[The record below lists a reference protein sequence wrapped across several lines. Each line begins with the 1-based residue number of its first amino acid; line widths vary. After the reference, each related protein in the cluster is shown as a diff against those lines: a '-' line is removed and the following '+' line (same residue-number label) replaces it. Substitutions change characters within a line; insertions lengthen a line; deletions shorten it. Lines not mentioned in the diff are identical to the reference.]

1 MAAILPR
8 GRARGLSPLIAA
20 FFVLIL
26 AVLTWLSI
34 ARSSFPGFG
43 AEDSKS
49 VLDIAILVFR
59 EGLECVLVLAAITA
73 SMRGSD
79 GGYQLPVAVG
89 ATVGFLATLLTWY
102 VAVGVLRNLSERV
115 SGLAVQAG
123 TGLLAVLVLLLVMN
137 WFFHGVYWTG
147 WISLH
152 NDRKRQL
159 LQSAGNRNHSIRV
172 WWGMA
177 LVGFTSFYREG
188 FEVVLFLQSYR
199 LRVGVR
205 DVLSGVLWGSGLA
218 GVVAIL
224 TFVAHRRLPYRKML
238 VVTGA
243 LLAFVLLVMVGEQAQ
258 EMQLAQ
264 WLPTTRLPV
273 LEPVIPTWA
282 GTWLSVFPTAETLFA
297 QAVAGALVLGSYFV
311 ATRSARS
318 EQSI

>member
-147 WISLH
+147 WIS
-152 NDRKRQL
+152 
-159 LQSAGNRNHSIRV
+159 
-172 WWGMA
+172 
-177 LVGFTSFYREG
+177 
-188 FEVVLFLQSYR
+188 
-199 LRVGVR
+199 
-205 DVLSGVLWGSGLA
+205 
-218 GVVAIL
+218 
-224 TFVAHRRLPYRKML
+224 
-238 VVTGA
+238 
-243 LLAFVLLVMVGEQAQ
+243 
-258 EMQLAQ
+258 
-264 WLPTTRLPV
+264 
-273 LEPVIPTWA
+273 
-282 GTWLSVFPTAETLFA
+282 
-297 QAVAGALVLGSYFV
+297 
-311 ATRSARS
+311 
-318 EQSI
+318 